1 MIAVGEEAWGSLLE
15 LAGRFFFPFITRD
28 KMFFSRV
35 NEIRQD
41 KDGVNIF
48 PVVEREN
55 NVTIVHLSPECCYLG
70 TVCAENIV
78 LWSPGESV
86 RGLSTHTHGL
96 GEKCRL
102 QL

>member
-1 MIAVGEEAWGSLLE
+1 MSLLV
-15 LAGRFFFPFITRD
+15 D
-28 KMFFSRV
+28 FFSFHHKGKNVFSRE